1 MFDWDQ
7 LAPILK
13 AGKPLASGFLLLSQW
28 LHWQGEWHLKFCL
41 PFTKVFWELKNHLA
55 NDFFFFLSLL
65 AKVLTSSLY
74 NPQIKL
80 IGLKSLYPIP
90 PFFKM
95 RARKVV
101 FKHLS
106 KVQQGWNSHRNSITS
121 NQTISQQPCQKVK
134 REAIW
139 HWGFVTRQ
147 FIQSLRLPPYWR
159 V

>member
-13 AGKPLASGFLLLSQW
+13 TPGLRLSTLESMASLARRMTSKILSPLHKSILGVEKSPRQW
-28 LHWQGEWHLKFCL
+28 
-41 PFTKVFWELKNHLA
+41 
-55 NDFFFFLSLL
+55 FFFFLSLL